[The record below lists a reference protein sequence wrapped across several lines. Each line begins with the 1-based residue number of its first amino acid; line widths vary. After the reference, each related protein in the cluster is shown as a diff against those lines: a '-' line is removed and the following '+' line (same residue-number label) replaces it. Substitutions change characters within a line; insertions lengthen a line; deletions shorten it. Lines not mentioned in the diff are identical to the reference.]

1 MSTLTTAAADSWT
14 LTRRTLTRWRREPMT
29 PIAGI
34 LFSFMF
40 MLMFGFLFGGAMRVP
55 GGGDYVDFVVP
66 GILGMSMMF
75 GLEATML
82 NVVQDKNAGLAD
94 RFRAMPM
101 SRVAVIGGRAVADML
116 DSTLNLVALVGCGLL
131 IGWRFGGSAGE
142 LVLAIALLL
151 LLRLSMIWVGIFL
164 GVVIG
169 SPDATALVQ
178 ILVFPLAF
186 LSSVFVPTA
195 TMPGWLAPVADWNPL
210 SATVAAVREL
220 LASPG
225 VGGSGAWPVEHAT
238 LLAVAWPVVI
248 TLVFGALS
256 VRGYQRLGR

>member
-1 MSTLTTAAADSWT
+1 MSILTDTVGDSWT
-14 LTRRTLTRWRREPMT
+14 LTKRALIHWQREPMT
-29 PIAGI
+29 PVAGI

-40 MLMFGFLFGGAMRVP
+40 MLLFGFLFGGAMQVP
-55 GGGDYVDFVVP
+55 GGGDYLDFVVP

-82 NVVQDKNAGLAD
+82 NVVQDKSAGLAD

-101 SRVAVIGGRAVADML
+101 SRSAVVGGRAVADVL
-116 DSTLNLVALVGCGLL
+116 DSGLNLVALVGCGLL
-131 IGWRFGGSAGE
+131 IGWRFDASPAEFAAALGL
-142 LVLAIALLL
+142 LVL
-151 LLRLSMIWVGIFL
+151 LRMSMIWVGIFL
-164 GVVIG
+164 GVMID

-178 ILVFPLAF
+178 ILVFPLGF
-186 LSSVFVPTA
+186 VSSVFVPTA
-195 TMPGWLAPVADWNPL
+195 TMPDWLAPIADWNPL

-225 VGGSGAWPVEHAT
+225 TGGDAWPVEHAT
-238 LLAVAWPVVI
+238 LLAVGWPIVI
-248 TLVFGALS
+248 TFVFGVLA

>member
-1 MSTLTTAAADSWT
+1 MSTLTSTAGDSWT
-14 LTRRTLTRWRREPMT
+14 LTKRALVRWQREPMT

-75 GLEATML
+75 GLESTML
-82 NVVQDKNAGLAD
+82 NVVQDKQAGLSD

-101 SRVAVIGGRAVADML
+101 SRSAILGGRALADVL
-116 DSTLNLVALVGCGLL
+116 DSALNLVALVGCGLL
-131 IGWRFGGSAGE
+131 IGWRFDASPVDFLSAM
-142 LVLAIALLL
+142 ALLL
-151 LLRLSMIWVGIFL
+151 LLRASMIWVGIFL
-164 GVVIG
+164 GVVIN

-178 ILVFPLAF
+178 ILVFPLGF
-186 LSSVFVPTA
+186 VSSVFVPTA
-195 TMPGWLAPVADWNPL
+195 TMPGWLAPIADWNPL

-225 VGGSGAWPVEHAT
+225 TGGGAWAVENAMV
-238 LLAVAWPVVI
+238 LAVAWPVALTV
-248 TLVFGALS
+248 VFGALS
-256 VRGYQRLGR
+256 VRGYRRLGR

>member
-1 MSTLTTAAADSWT
+1 VSTLTSTVGDTWT
-14 LTRRTLTRWRREPMT
+14 LTKRALVRWQREPMT

-40 MLMFGFLFGGAMRVP
+40 MLMFGFLFGGAMHVP

-82 NVVQDKNAGLAD
+82 NVVQDKRAGLSD

-101 SRVAVIGGRAVADML
+101 SRSAILGGRAAADVL

-131 IGWRFGGSAGE
+131 IGWRFEASPVHFVA
-142 LVLAIALLL
+142 AMALLL
-151 LLRLSMIWVGIFL
+151 LLRASMIWVGIFL
-164 GVVIG
+164 GVVIN

-186 LSSVFVPTA
+186 LSSVFVPPE
-195 TMPGWLAPVADWNPL
+195 TMPGWLAPIADWNPL

-225 VGGSGAWPVEHAT
+225 TGADAWPVDNAIA
-238 LLAVAWPVVI
+238 LAVAWPVALTV
-248 TLVFGALS
+248 VFALLS
-256 VRGYQRLGR
+256 VRGYRKLGR

>member
-1 MSTLTTAAADSWT
+1 MSTFTNTVGDSWT
-14 LTRRTLTRWRREPMT
+14 LTKRALIHWQRQPMT
-29 PIAGI
+29 PIAGV

-40 MLMFGFLFGGAMRVP
+40 MLMFGFLFGGAMHVP

-82 NVVQDKNAGLAD
+82 NVVEDKKAGLSD

-101 SRVAVIGGRAVADML
+101 SRSAVLGGRAVADVL
-116 DSTLNLVALVGCGLL
+116 DAGLNLVALVGCGLL
-131 IGWRFGGSAGE
+131 IGWRFDASAAE
-142 LVLAIALLL
+142 FIAAMALLL
-151 LLRLSMIWVGIFL
+151 LLRTSMIWVGVFL
-164 GVVIG
+164 GVVID

-195 TMPGWLAPVADWNPL
+195 TMPGWLAPIADWNPL
-210 SATVAAVREL
+210 SATVAAVRDL
-220 LASPG
+220 LTSPG
-225 VGGSGAWPVEHAT
+225 AGGDAWPVEHAA
-238 LLAVAWPVVI
+238 LLAVAWPAAI
-248 TLVFGALS
+248 TLVFGTLA
-256 VRGYQRLGR
+256 VHGYKRLGR